1 MARLLIEWLQVS
13 FRKNMKNWTKS
24 WKAAKQLKVQ
34 QVEDMISGERIALV
48 GCTGEVTV
56 ARGVME

>member
-13 FRKNMKNWTKS
+13 FRKNRTKS

-34 QVEDMISGERIALV
+34 QVENMISGERIALF

-56 ARGVME
+56 GRGVIE